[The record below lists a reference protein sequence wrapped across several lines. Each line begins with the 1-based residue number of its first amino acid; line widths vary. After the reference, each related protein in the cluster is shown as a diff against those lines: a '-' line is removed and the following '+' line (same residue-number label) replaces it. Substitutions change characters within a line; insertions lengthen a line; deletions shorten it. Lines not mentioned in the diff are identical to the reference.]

1 MNKLLVLLFM
11 CGSVWAQDTII
22 FPKIDVFKRNI
33 LEVSYGKPLGNL
45 ASKYESSIT
54 TAFYMRTKIAKR
66 QFIDFGVELS
76 GIVNGKS
83 VDYKVENENIQ
94 LDGSKSALF
103 LGFRYTRFLIQ
114 SKNENF
120 HIESN
125 SGIGWKYLHYS
136 KPEDEIYD
144 EMDLKPTLNTIA
156 VTQGIKF
163 VFYGFG
169 LHCNY
174 HYAPYDFFNSK
185 VERNFGGS
193 SINFGVSGSW
203 NF

>member
-1 MNKLLVLLFM
+1 MNKLLILLFM
-11 CGSVWAQDTII
+11 CCPVCAQDTIV

-33 LEVSYGKPLGNL
+33 LEVSYGKPIGNL

-66 QFIDFGVELS
+66 QFVDFGVELS

-83 VDYKVENENIQ
+83 VDYKVGNENIQ

-103 LGFRYTRFLIQ
+103 LGFRYTRFLVQ

-125 SGIGWKYLHYS
+125 TGIGWKYLHYS
-136 KPEDEIYD
+136 KPEDEIYED
-144 EMDLKPTLNTIA
+144 LDLKPTLNTIGFS
-156 VTQGIKF
+156 QGIKL

-174 HYAPYDFFNSK
+174 QYAPYDLFNKK
-185 VERNFGGS
+185 VEKNFGGS
-193 SINFGVSGSW
+193 SINFGLSGSW

>member
-11 CGSVWAQDTII
+11 CSSVWAQDTIV
-22 FPKIDVFKRNI
+22 FPKIDAFKRNI

-136 KPEDEIYD
+136 KPEDEIYQ
-144 EMDLKPTLNTIA
+144 DLDIRPILNTIGIS
-156 VTQGIKF
+156 QGIKI
-163 VFYGFG
+163 VLYGFG
-169 LHCNY
+169 LHCTY
-174 HYAPYDFFNSK
+174 QYAPYDLFNSK

-193 SINFGVSGSW
+193 SLQYGISGSW

>member
-11 CGSVWAQDTII
+11 CGSVWAQDTIV

>member
-1 MNKLLVLLFM
+1 MNKLLILLFM

>member
-1 MNKLLVLLFM
+1 MNKVLFFVLFAFQLQ
-11 CGSVWAQDTII
+11 AQDTIV
-22 FPKIDVFKRNI
+22 FPKIDAFKRNV

-45 ASKYESSIT
+45 ANKYESSIT

-66 QFIDFGVELS
+66 QFVDFGVELS
-76 GIVNGKS
+76 GIVKGNSIYYNAGT
-83 VDYKVENENIQ
+83 ENIR
-94 LDGSKSALF
+94 LDGSKSAIF
-103 LGFRYTRFLIQ
+103 LGFRYTRFLFQ

-144 EMDLKPTLNTIA
+144 DLDLKPTLNTIGIS
-156 VTQGIKF
+156 QGIKF
-163 VFYGFG
+163 MFYGFG

-174 HYAPYDFFNSK
+174 QYAPYDLFNKK
-185 VERNFGGS
+185 VEKNFGCS
-193 SINFGVSGSW
+193 SINFGLSGSW

>member
-1 MNKLLVLLFM
+1 MNKLLILLFM
-11 CGSVWAQDTII
+11 CCPVCAQDTIV

-33 LEVSYGKPLGNL
+33 LEVNYGKPIGNL

-83 VDYKVENENIQ
+83 VNYKVENENIQ

-103 LGFRYTRFLIQ
+103 LGFRYTRFLVQ

-125 SGIGWKYLHYS
+125 TGIGWKYLHYS
-136 KPEDEIYD
+136 KPEYEIYED
-144 EMDLKPTLNTIA
+144 LDLKPTLNTIGFS
-156 VTQGIKF
+156 QGIKL

-174 HYAPYDFFNSK
+174 QYAPYDLFNKK
-185 VERNFGGS
+185 VEKNFGGS
-193 SINFGVSGSW
+193 SINFGLSGSW

>member
-1 MNKLLVLLFM
+1 MNKLIVLLFM

-22 FPKIDVFKRNI
+22 FPKIDAFKRNI

-156 VTQGIKF
+156 LTQGIKF

-174 HYAPYDFFNSK
+174 QYAPYDFFNSK